1 MVRIRLKRM
10 GSKGKPFYRIV
21 ATPSTAARDGRFV
34 EQLGTYDPL
43 KSPAEVKVNRQRTLE
58 FLKTGASPSETV
70 EKLLKKEGT
79 WSEWEGLKGPTKPR
93 RKPAKARVK
102 PPKPEPKPK
111 KAKPIEE
118 PAPEVETV
126 EGAAIQVEDT
136 TEQSEPTTAEVAPT
150 EE

>member
-1 MVRIRLKRM
+1 M

-43 KSPAEVKVNRQRTLE
+43 KSPAEVKLDRQRTLE

-79 WSEWEGLKGPTKPR
+79 WSEWESVKGAPKPR
-93 RKPAKARVK
+93 RKPAKPRVK
-102 PPKPEPKPK
+102 PPKPAPKPK
-111 KAKPIEE
+111 KAKLIEE
-118 PAPEVETV
+118 PTAEVETV
-126 EGAAIQVEDT
+126 EETSAEAA
-136 TEQSEPTTAEVAPT
+136 TESSESQQAEVAPS

>member
-1 MVRIRLKRM
+1 M

-43 KSPAEVKVNRQRTLE
+43 KSPAEVKLDRQRTLE

-79 WSEWEGLKGPTKPR
+79 WSEWEGLKGTTKPR
-93 RKPAKARVK
+93 RKPTKARVK
-102 PPKPEPKPK
+102 PPKPAPKPK
-111 KAKPIEE
+111 KAKPIAD
-118 PAPEVETV
+118 PAPEAETV
-126 EGAAIQVEDT
+126 EEAAVQVEAA
-136 TEQSEPTTAEVAPT
+136 TESSEPTAAEAAPT